1 MMRTALMYLFYKS
14 PFENLKRHA
23 DKVSECAKA
32 FLNAVEC
39 HLDRKCREFDDLTDH
54 VAKLESE
61 ADAIKRNIRG
71 HMPRGILM
79 PVDKFQIFMYLRE
92 QDAVVDAVEESLY
105 WLSYR
110 PEGIEDEVGEDLRF
124 FVTSVVPAIEKLSP
138 LMDMAIRYFRTRSN
152 EERQKIKSLI
162 RDIRQQE
169 HEADHLERELIHKI
183 FKTAKDPLQV
193 FHLTRLVETIGSI
206 ADHAQNASDMMR
218 AMIAV

>member
-1 MMRTALMYLFYKS
+1 MYLFYKS

-23 DKVSECAKA
+23 DKVSECARMFSKA
-32 FLNAVEC
+32 VDC
-39 HLDRKCREFDDLTDH
+39 HLDKKCEEFDNLTDE
-54 VAKLESE
+54 VARLESE

-79 PVDKFQIFMYLRE
+79 PVDKFQFFMYLRE
-92 QDAVVDAVEESLY
+92 QDKVLDSVEESLY

-110 PEGIEDEVGEDLRF
+110 PQGVEDEIGEDLEFLVRK
-124 FVTSVVPAIEKLSP
+124 VVPTIEKLSP
-138 LMDMAIRYFRTRSN
+138 LVDMAMRFFKGRYK
-152 EERQKIKSLI
+152 EERVRIKSLI

-183 FKTAKDPLQV
+183 FTTIKDPLQV
-193 FHLTRLVETIGSI
+193 FFLVRLVETIGSI

-218 AMIAV
+218 AMIAE